1 MRSGPRAVYKGEEF
15 EFIDHQDKNQYELI
29 LRDTSKVREGFQLH
43 NEGVYVKFVSKD
55 EVENVYYI
63 NIFAKYKGHTF
74 PIWEMNEDQ
83 LLLGEGDY
91 FIAKEVG
98 FPPSELPWERGL
110 YKKWLSKEE
119 VEAIWEEQSP
129 L

>member
-1 MRSGPRAVYKGEEF
+1 MRSGPRAIYEGREYEYIEHEDNKQF
-15 EFIDHQDKNQYELI
+15 ELIIRDSSQPHQD
-29 LRDTSKVREGFQLH
+29 FQLDD
-43 NEGVYVKFVSKD
+43 EGMYVKFVTRD
-55 EVENVYYI
+55 EIDELYYI
-63 NIFAKYKGHTF
+63 DQYAKYKGHKF
-74 PIWEMNEDQ
+74 PIWEMNEEQ

-110 YKKWLSKEE
+110 YKKWILKSD
-119 VEAIWEEQSP
+119 VEAMWEEKTP

>member
-1 MRSGPRAVYKGEEF
+1 MRSGKRAVYRGREF
-15 EFIDHQDKNQYELI
+15 EYITKDDKVYKLF
-29 LRDTSKVREGFQLH
+29 VREVSSAPNDFEL
-43 NEGVYVKFVSKD
+43 NEKGNYQKFVTRD
-55 EVENVYYI
+55 EIDELYYI
-63 NIFAKYKGHTF
+63 DQYAKYKGHPF
-74 PIWEMNEDQ
+74 PIWEMDEDQ

-110 YKKWLSKEE
+110 YKKWISKSEIE
-119 VEAIWEEQSP
+119 SIWEEKTP

>member
-1 MRSGPRAVYKGEEF
+1 MRSGKKAVYRGKEYEY
-15 EFIDHQDKNQYELI
+15 ITKDDKVYKLF
-29 LRDTSKVREGFQLH
+29 VRETSSAPDDFEI
-43 NEGVYVKFVSKD
+43 NEKGNYQKFVTRD
-55 EVENVYYI
+55 EIEDLYYI
-63 NIFAKYKGHTF
+63 DQYAKYKGHTF
-74 PIWEMNEDQ
+74 PIWEMAEDK

-110 YKKWLSKEE
+110 YKKWISKSD
-119 VEAIWEEQSP
+119 VEAMWEEKTP